1 MKKKLAVF
9 FPGRRYGVDCPL
21 LYYAESICR
30 EKGYDTLLMHYS
42 EYRDKKDMITIE
54 ENIRQTLSYVR
65 GRIKEK
71 DLASY
76 DEILFVSK
84 SLGTVSAGWLADAL
98 EKEKR
103 VKPGTIRH
111 IFMTP
116 LEQTFPY
123 MRKENCIVISGE
135 LDHYLERK
143 KLKKFCK
150 KHEGLWYCFPDVGH
164 SMEHEKI
171 KDTLKTVKKIMKI
184 VENYV

>member
-84 SLGTVSAGWLADAL
+84 VWERYLQDGLRMHW
-98 EKEKR
+98 KR
-103 VKPGTIRH
+103 KNV
-111 IFMTP
+111 
-116 LEQTFPY
+116 
-123 MRKENCIVISGE
+123 
-135 LDHYLERK
+135 
-143 KLKKFCK
+143 
-150 KHEGLWYCFPDVGH
+150 
-164 SMEHEKI
+164 
-171 KDTLKTVKKIMKI
+171 
-184 VENYV
+184 

>member
-42 EYRDKKDMITIE
+42 EYRDKKTW
-54 ENIRQTLSYVR
+54 SPSK
-65 GRIKEK
+65 RISDRRFLMCVGGSKK
-71 DLASY
+71 KILLRTMRF
-76 DEILFVSK
+76 LFVYKK
-84 SLGTVSAGWLADAL
+84 SGNGISRMACRCTRK
-98 EKEKR
+98 KEKR
-103 VKPGTIRH
+103 VKPGTVRH

-150 KHEGLWYCFPDVGH
+150 KHKVRWYCFPDVGH

-171 KDTLKTVKKIMKI
+171 KIPWKPWRRSWRS
-184 VENYV
+184 

>member
-1 MKKKLAVF
+1 
-9 FPGRRYGVDCPL
+9 
-21 LYYAESICR
+21 
-30 EKGYDTLLMHYS
+30 MHYS

-116 LEQTFPY
+116 LEQT
-123 MRKENCIVISGE
+123 ISVHAKG
-135 LDHYLERK
+135 
-143 KLKKFCK
+143 KLHCDKW
-150 KHEGLWYCFPDVGH
+150 GAGSLSGT
-164 SMEHEKI
+164 EKI
-171 KDTLKTVKKIMKI
+171 KKILQKT
-184 VENYV
+184 

>member
-123 MRKENCIVISGE
+123 MRKEN
-135 LDHYLERK
+135 
-143 KLKKFCK
+143 LKKFCK
-150 KHEGLWYCFPDVGH
+150 KHEVLWYCFPDVGH

-171 KDTLKTVKKIMKI
+171 KDTLKTMKKIMKI

>member
-1 MKKKLAVF
+1 MKKNWPYF
-9 FPGRRYGVDCPL
+9 FPGRRYGVDCPS

-143 KLKKFCK
+143 KLKNSAKNMRFYGIVFRMSDTVWNMK
-150 KHEGLWYCFPDVGH
+150 K
-164 SMEHEKI
+164 
-171 KDTLKTVKKIMKI
+171 
-184 VENYV
+184 

>member
-71 DLASY
+71 
-76 DEILFVSK
+76 ILLRTMRFFLCQKVWERY
-84 SLGTVSAGWLADAL
+84 LQDGLRMHW
-98 EKEKR
+98 KR
-103 VKPGTIRH
+103 KNV
-111 IFMTP
+111 
-116 LEQTFPY
+116 
-123 MRKENCIVISGE
+123 
-135 LDHYLERK
+135 
-143 KLKKFCK
+143 
-150 KHEGLWYCFPDVGH
+150 
-164 SMEHEKI
+164 
-171 KDTLKTVKKIMKI
+171 
-184 VENYV
+184 

>member
-1 MKKKLAVF
+1 MKLKLIRATF
-9 FPGRRYGVDCPL
+9 SDCPD
-21 LYYAESICR
+21 I
-30 EKGYDTLLMHYS
+30 
-42 EYRDKKDMITIE
+42 YRLIE

-135 LDHYLERK
+135 LDRYLERK

-150 KHEGLWYCFPDVGH
+150 KHEVLWCCFPDVGH
-164 SMEHEKI
+164 SMEHEA
-171 KDTLKTVKKIMKI
+171 DVSG
-184 VENYV
+184 VCSRRP

>member
-1 MKKKLAVF
+1 MQNEKETGRIFSGETLWRRLPAALLCRVDL
-9 FPGRRYGVDCPL
+9 PGKGIRYTADALFGIP
-21 LYYAESICR
+21 
-30 EKGYDTLLMHYS
+30 GQ
-42 EYRDKKDMITIE
+42 KDMITIE

-143 KLKKFCK
+143 KLKNSAKNMRFYGIVFRMSDTVWNMK
-150 KHEGLWYCFPDVGH
+150 K
-164 SMEHEKI
+164 
-171 KDTLKTVKKIMKI
+171 
-184 VENYV
+184 